1 MSCLPHLGQISFLPT
16 GPSASLSPTGSPI
29 SRAKLSNAS
38 SAAPVC
44 PLTANSARCLSTASR
59 ARALSRTS
67 SGCSRAARIA
77 PARAFA
83 SSVRR
88 FAALRPPKAPISAAL
103 SEVCSRETI
112 LPVSGS
118 FVILK
123 PRSSISP
130 PHSIRTPNRSP
141 CLSFFDIA
149 DQRQVK
155 LLGQPAHD
163 LIPLIY
169 NHPPSASR
177 LHIPVHRRL
186 VSRNQ
191 LMLAGTDE
199 IGAAH
204 APQRGVQH
212 RPVVGVVV
220 TQEGL
225 VQPAL
230 LQTLGDVHRLAA
242 PAHLAQRILAGVV
255 HGGRGRHRARQERL
269 HLIGA
274 KTVLLQPQGEVEHVL
289 VGRARVRGAGIG
301 NP

>member
-177 LHIPVHRRL
+177 LHQFLAVWQPRHPSARDIQSHDHPTLKPPQHPRPHRLRSTHSPMIPQPRADVMHCGLPRQAFQKRQTLPRTSDTPRGIIRQLGDNLLRLHLFNRRRRECARQGL
-186 VSRNQ
+186 
-191 LMLAGTDE
+191 
-199 IGAAH
+199 IAA
-204 APQRGVQH
+204 
-212 RPVVGVVV
+212 
-220 TQEGL
+220 GL
-225 VQPAL
+225 VQHASS
-230 LQTLGDVHRLAA
+230 DV
-242 PAHLAQRILAGVV
+242 
-255 HGGRGRHRARQERL
+255 
-269 HLIGA
+269 
-274 KTVLLQPQGEVEHVL
+274 QP
-289 VGRARVRGAGIG
+289 
-301 NP
+301 P